1 MGGRARHALISL
13 ALAASAQRLA
23 AQNPP
28 PAATPAA
35 ARDSMA
41 REQILNEI
49 IPVGATFAPRVTL
62 IEGTV
67 YRVEI
72 QPASAT
78 FSVRSAR
85 RPSLP
90 PLFLIPLG
98 GGGPPG
104 VSQTAAFLLVPRSTE
119 EYRFDVAAY
128 GTEPVRLRVETDPR
142 EMARYTRM
150 REATK
155 NLSPA
160 GLSLRAVYLGAFI
173 RPQRSDLLD
182 QAGSASATGVEAC
195 FALVPRGAWSFG
207 RLGGCALSI
216 ARYQRPD
223 PAGGMWFVG
232 TEPAYVLSRPGAT
245 IETSIV
251 ATLGIGAATPPF
263 NMDYLDLG
271 LGFQVATGIP
281 GLGRHWHAEA
291 EAGFARLQELGN
303 GLEPK
308 GRANIV
314 PHLGLGLQFRL

>member
-1 MGGRARHALISL
+1 
-13 ALAASAQRLA
+13 
-23 AQNPP
+23 
-28 PAATPAA
+28 
-35 ARDSMA
+35 MA
-41 REQILNEI
+41 REQVLNEI
-49 IPVGATFAPRVTL
+49 IPPGATFAPRVTL
-62 IEGTV
+62 IDGTV

-72 QPASAT
+72 QPSTAT
-78 FSVRSAR
+78 VSVRSAR

-90 PLFLIPLG
+90 PLFLIPLEG
-98 GGGPPG
+98 GGAPG
-104 VSQTAAFLLVPRSTE
+104 VSQTAAFLLIPRSTE
-119 EYRFDVAAY
+119 EYRFDLSVY
-128 GTEPVRLRVETDPR
+128 GTEPVRIRVETDPR
-142 EMARYTRM
+142 EAARYTRM
-150 REATK
+150 RQDTK
-155 NLSPA
+155 NLPAA
-160 GLSLRAVYLGAFI
+160 GLSLRAVYLGAFS

-232 TEPAYVLSRPGAT
+232 TEPAYVLTRPGAT
-245 IETSIV
+245 METSVV

-263 NMDYLDLG
+263 NTAYLDLG

-281 GLGRHWHAEA
+281 GLGRPWRAEA
-291 EAGFARLQELGN
+291 EVGFARLQELGD

-308 GRANIV
+308 GRANVV